1 MNTSFRSPAF
11 IVAFPI
17 NIQYLYLHFFK
28 EAFKLVL
35 AVQICYKICYRFE
48 TENVFEVMLD
58 DNILGMIQQELR
70 NRSCARAPPCAEKLL
85 DRL

>member
-1 MNTSFRSPAF
+1 MNTSFRSPAST
-11 IVAFPI
+11 VAFPI
-17 NIQYLYLHFFK
+17 NISVPPFFFK
-28 EAFKLVL
+28 ESFKLVL

-58 DNILGMIQQELR
+58 DNLLGMIQQKLR
-70 NRSCARAPPCAEKLL
+70 NRSCARAPPCAGKLP